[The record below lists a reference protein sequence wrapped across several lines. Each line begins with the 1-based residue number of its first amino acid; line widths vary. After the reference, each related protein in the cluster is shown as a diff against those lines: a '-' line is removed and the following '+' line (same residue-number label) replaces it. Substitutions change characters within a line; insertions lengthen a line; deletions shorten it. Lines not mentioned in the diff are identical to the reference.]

1 MFGQECSSLAQYEQK
16 CEAPVGFASPTVGTC
31 GCCRCLTTTTS
42 VCYSIVLPF
51 GFIKQTKVFTS
62 FHLIHCSLM
71 NYHSREN
78 LFFSWSREGYG
89 MDGGVKWTYLKL
101 LEVESEAVFT

>member
-1 MFGQECSSLAQYEQK
+1 
-16 CEAPVGFASPTVGTC
+16 
-31 GCCRCLTTTTS
+31 
-42 VCYSIVLPF
+42 
-51 GFIKQTKVFTS
+51 
-62 FHLIHCSLM
+62 M